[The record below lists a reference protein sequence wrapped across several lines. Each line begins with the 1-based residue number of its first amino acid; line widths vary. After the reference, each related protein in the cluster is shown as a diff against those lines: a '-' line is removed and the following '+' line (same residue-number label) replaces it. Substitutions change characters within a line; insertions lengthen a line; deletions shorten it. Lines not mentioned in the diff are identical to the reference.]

1 MRTWTVLA
9 LTVAVVAC
17 GSANG
22 DLTRENGYPD
32 ATLEVTIEHPE
43 AETVSYEVS
52 CGGDTSD
59 VDGVDLDAERACA
72 ALSDSG
78 VRSRLVAGPTENQVC
93 TEIYGGPDVATI
105 SGSIDDQEVATQ
117 VDRTNG
123 CGISDWD
130 EVLDELLPTA
140 RGVTG

>member
-1 MRTWTVLA
+1 MRTWTLVG
-9 LTVAVVAC
+9 LTLVVVAC
-17 GSANG
+17 GSPSG
-22 DLTRENGYPD
+22 DPSGANGYPD
-32 ATLEVTIEHPE
+32 ASLEIVIAHPE
-43 AETVSYEVS
+43 AETISYSVTCE
-52 CGGDTSD
+52 GDTSD
-59 VDGVDLDAERACA
+59 VDGVDLDADRACA

-78 VRSRLVAGPTENQVC
+78 VRSRLLEGPAGDQVC

-105 SGSIDDQEVATQ
+105 SGSIEDLEVATE

-130 EVLDELLPTA
+130 EVLEDLLPAA